1 MTQEEEQDFF
11 DLAQKFEDEVS
22 QLDLNNLDDNINFFT
37 ITKMLKLETKHSAF
51 LAWLLDSD
59 NEHTLGN
66 AVVKK
71 LFEKFYEFNNKQL
84 FNYDGLIVAD
94 NTLTAGDVNGLQV
107 NFSSNFVMQESDL
120 LSLADS
126 EPIEVETEVLTLRK
140 KYIDI
145 LIKIPS
151 TNTIVVI
158 ENKIDST
165 VHDDQLK
172 EYQYEIFNNQQ
183 YANFKNI
190 ILLYLTPN
198 GDDPRNKD
206 RSFNKLWCKISYNE
220 IRAIVEELLDE
231 LTNSNCK
238 YNNISKQNKKDLI
251 KILKDYMDMLDKN
264 ILSKSPKVLEKCY
277 NWLNGT
283 APGDKC
289 VAQIYQLLKAYEE
302 LPSVKSVRDYA
313 CEQLHGIIP
322 AGCSA
327 VTIFTVDEIENFYK
341 KYNGNYDYYACYIC
355 CDTGGESK
363 ATGNIK
369 IWINCRPALGGVAL
383 SKLEQFIKDKNID
396 ISFTS
401 TDGTIQIFKHG
412 KTPLVTKK
420 QRSKKLDDLKN
431 DPQSTLN
438 SGLKD
443 FKDNILLPFL
453 DILSKL

>member
-1 MTQEEEQDFF
+1 MTQEEQDFF

-22 QLDLNNLDDNINFFT
+22 QLDLNNLDDKINFFT

-59 NEHTLGN
+59 NEHKLGN

-71 LFEKFYEFNNKQL
+71 LFEKFYEFNNKQI

-94 NTLTAGDVNGLQV
+94 NTLTASDVNGLQV
-107 NFSSNFVMQESDL
+107 NINSYSAMQESDL
-120 LSLADS
+120 LKLADG
-126 EPIEVETEVLTLRK
+126 EQVEVETEVLTMRK

-145 LIKIPS
+145 LIKIPL

-158 ENKIDST
+158 ENKIGST

-231 LTNSNCK
+231 LINSNCK

-264 ILSKSPKVLEKCY
+264 ILSKKEVLQKCY
-277 NWLNGT
+277 ELLYGKST
-283 APGDKC
+283 VVKPVYD
-289 VAQIYQLLKAYEE
+289 ILKAYEE
-302 LPSVKSVRDYA
+302 LPSKQNVRDYVV
-313 CEQLHGIIP
+313 EKLGGYIP
-322 AGCSA
+322 QGCNA
-327 VTIFTVDEIENFYK
+327 VTICTVKEIEDYYK
-341 KYNGNYDYYACYIC
+341 RKNSGVYDYYGCYIC
-355 CDTGGESK
+355 CESAG
-363 ATGNIK
+363 ATSEIK
-369 IWINCRPALGGVAL
+369 IWINYKPVNSGSVVHNQLSNVAGLQLG
-383 SKLEQFIKDKNID
+383 KDSAVKIN
-396 ISFTS
+396 
-401 TDGTIQIFKHG
+401 G
-412 KTPLVTKK
+412 KSRVVLVTSKE
-420 QRSKKLDDLKN
+420 RYKKLDDLIN
-431 DPQSTLN
+431 DSQSTLN

-443 FKDNILLPFL
+443 FKDNILKPFL
-453 DILSKL
+453 DILINLP